1 MKNFTFTNKVRF
13 DSCGYDVYEYDHISG
28 AKLIY
33 IDSGT
38 EEKSF
43 CAAFK
48 TIPDDSTGVFHIL
61 EH

>member
-33 IDSGT
+33 PNVGAG
-38 EEKSF
+38 EGLMFLYKM
-43 CAAFK
+43 
-48 TIPDDSTGVFHIL
+48 
-61 EH
+61 